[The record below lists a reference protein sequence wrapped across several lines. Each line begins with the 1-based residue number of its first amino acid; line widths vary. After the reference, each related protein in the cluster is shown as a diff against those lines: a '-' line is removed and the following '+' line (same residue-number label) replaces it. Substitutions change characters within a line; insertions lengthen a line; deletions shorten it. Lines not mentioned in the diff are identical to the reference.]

1 MKTDSK
7 GIERVAAAW
16 MARRE
21 AGLSSDDEQAF
32 AHWLKVDARHARS
45 YRQLDR
51 SWSRLGQLRG
61 SAVAA
66 RLEAELDELDSP
78 TESPVEFPARH
89 SRRRLAPDWLSGALA
104 ASLVWGLVYLA
115 WWRPQRANRPHAE
128 TVATA
133 VGAVRTMELPDGS
146 VVRLNTDSA
155 IEVLFTPG
163 ERRVRLGR
171 GEVFLAV
178 AKNPARPF
186 IVSAAGVD
194 VRAVGTEFNVR
205 LHHDALE
212 VVVSEGKVR
221 VDDAVNGASL
231 LAPASESATTPAILS
246 AGHRVTIPVVPA
258 ARPTAVAAMPIP
270 VAALEIERSLAW
282 RERKLVFESAP
293 LAVIVAEF
301 NRYNP
306 RPLVVG
312 DPELAPRLFG
322 GTFDA
327 NDTATF
333 LELLRTTDEVVSEER
348 DGEIVLG
355 RR

>member
-1 MKTDSK
+1 MMTELQA
-7 GIERVAAAW
+7 IERTAAEW
-16 MARRE
+16 LARRE
-21 AGLSSDDEQAF
+21 AGLSAGDQEAL
-32 AHWLKVDARHARS
+32 ALWLGADARHARC
-45 YRQLDR
+45 YRQLER
-51 SWSRLGQLRG
+51 SWSRLEKLRG
-61 SAVAA
+61 SAVATRLEIELDQLALPTKPRGAFAA
-66 RLEAELDELDSP
+66 RL
-78 TESPVEFPARH
+78 
-89 SRRRLAPDWLSGALA
+89 SRRRFAPAWLSGALA
-104 ASLVWGLVYLA
+104 ASLVWGLIYLA
-115 WWRPQRANRPHAE
+115 WWRPRQVNRPHAE

-133 VGAVRTMELPDGS
+133 VGVVRAMELPDGS
-146 VVRLNTDSA
+146 VVRLNTNSA
-155 IEVLFTPG
+155 IEVLFTRD

-171 GEVFLAV
+171 GEVFFTV

-205 LHHDALE
+205 LHHDAIE

-221 VDDAVNGASL
+221 VDDAADGASL
-231 LAPASESATTPAILS
+231 LVPTAAPAILS
-246 AGHRVTIPVVPA
+246 AGHRVTIPVAPA
-258 ARPTAVAAMPIP
+258 ARPPVAAAAPVP

-282 RERKLVFESAP
+282 RKRKLVFESAP
-293 LAVIVAEF
+293 LVVIVAEF
-301 NRYNP
+301 NRYNR

-348 DGEIVLG
+348 GGEIVL
-355 RR
+355 RRR

>member
-1 MKTDSK
+1 MKTDSQA
-7 GIERVAAAW
+7 IERAAAVW

-21 AGLSSDDEQAF
+21 GGLSAEEEQAF
-32 AHWLKVDARHARS
+32 ERWLNADARHARS

-51 SWSRLGQLRG
+51 AWSRLGQLRG

-66 RLEAELDELDSP
+66 RLEMELDELTTP
-78 TESPVEFPARH
+78 AESPPEFASNH
-89 SRRRLAPDWLSGALA
+89 SHRRIAPTWLSGAIA
-104 ASLVWGLVYLA
+104 ASLVWGLVHFA
-115 WWRPQRANRPHAE
+115 WWRPQQANRLHADI
-128 TVATA
+128 VATA
-133 VGAVRTMELPDGS
+133 IGVVRTVNLPDGS
-146 VVRLNTDSA
+146 VVRMNTDSA
-155 IEVLFTPG
+155 IEVLFTPA

-171 GEVFLAV
+171 GEVFFTV

-205 LHHDALE
+205 LHHDAIE

-221 VDDAVNGASL
+221 VDDAANGASL
-231 LAPASESATTPAILS
+231 LAPAGESTAAPAILS
-246 AGHRVTIPVVPA
+246 AGHRVTIPVVPTAPRMA
-258 ARPTAVAAMPIP
+258 AAAAPVP
-270 VAALEIERSLAW
+270 VAPLEIERSLAW
-282 RERKLVFESAP
+282 REQKLVFESAP

-301 NRYNP
+301 NRYNQLQ
-306 RPLVVG
+306 LVVG

-333 LELLRTTDEVVSEER
+333 LELLRTTDGVVSEAR
-348 DGEIVLG
+348 RGEIVL
-355 RR
+355 RRR